1 MGSTKVVEGLL
12 IVSTRAYG
20 CVCEVV
26 VEMLFHYLAAGTTRR
41 SRALNLA
48 SGFHTSRPL

>member
-1 MGSTKVVEGLL
+1 L
-12 IVSTRAYG
+12 IASTRAYG

-26 VEMLFHYLAAGTTRR
+26 VMLFHYLAAGTTRR

-48 SGFHTSRPL
+48 SGFQTSRPL